1 MRKFDGFSL
10 GEMMMEFYLSRMI
23 SHDIARIFFFC
34 FPIISITLFPPL
46 HIDNCCFIYSELLEQ
61 YYLTFLLHNYKL

>member
-23 SHDIARIFFFC
+23 SHDIALFFFL
-34 FPIISITLFPPL
+34 FSDNIDSTFSPPSISIVAVLS
-46 HIDNCCFIYSELLEQ
+46 IQ
-61 YYLTFLLHNYKL
+61 NYWNNIT

>member
-23 SHDIARIFFFC
+23 SHDIALFFFLFSDNIDNT
-34 FPIISITLFPPL
+34 FPPPL
-46 HIDNCCFIYSELLEQ
+46 HIDSCCFIYSELLEQ